1 MGSGSPK
8 NSYSIREGSTGFS
21 GLVNDGIHVVLFLRG
36 AVLQFCFGSKR
47 YVFQVFSVQSVFS
60 LCGHILFF
68 DILYIYI
75 LGLLS
80 NINCVTTQTNKQTNK
95 QANKQSQA
103 SPILVKTI
111 VDFCCQKNYQ
121 PAKNRIDLDFCSLL
135 GGVPPLSIL
144 TLKVYLY
151 DKHLKFWS
159 WWLKSVW
166 HAVHL
171 YKRNSPFFLGN
182 DCQTSWMWYRK
193 MALPNMFFVPQT
205 LEDADLSIEK
215 KTAPGAWK
223 NLPKTN
229 SGNVT

>member
-1 MGSGSPK
+1 MDI
-8 NSYSIREGSTGFS
+8 SY
-21 GLVNDGIHVVLFLRG
+21 FLTYYIYTRTFK
-36 AVLQFCFGSKR
+36 QH
-47 YVFQVFSVQSVFS
+47 S
-60 LCGHILFF
+60 LC
-68 DILYIYI
+68 D
-75 LGLLS
+75 
-80 NINCVTTQTNKQTNK
+80 NTNKQTNK

-135 GGVPPLSIL
+135 GGVPPSSIL

-205 LEDADLSIEK
+205 LEDADLSVEK
-215 KTAPGAWK
+215 KLRRAPE
-223 NLPKTN
+223 KT
-229 SGNVT
+229 SLKPILEM